1 MLNHN
6 EEFSLPNAIDGLTP
20 LQREIIWNMKC
31 MKLSSKGKYQRSV
44 IVVHECGGD
53 WDEMHDHWVCGNS
66 EILYDS
72 ITNMTQTQTR
82 HALIDGHGNFGSCY
96 YDGNAAAPR
105 FTEIKLSS
113 FCEECILKYCRQSK
127 KADAPFF
134 ARVPGALIFGTD
146 TIANGFVSKI
156 PPHNLCE
163 IIDAMLA
170 MVRNPNISS
179 DELLRYIKG
188 PDFINGGVIVNKS
201 DLAELYEKGHGRIRI
216 RGKVKVETDKKGKKA
231 IVVSE
236 IPETMR
242 GNVTSFVDSVIFLS
256 ERGIIPGIEEV
267 IDYTLLE
274 TRIKIELK
282 AETNPEEIVELLFKK
297 TDLENEID
305 CQFILMLDGV
315 PRRMSL
321 RDIVSEHLK
330 FYRNMLKNKFGEEYN
345 DEILRRELW
354 KIYHN
359 YGKERKTEIIDI

>member
-6 EEFSLPNAIDGLTP
+6 KDFSLPCAIDGLTP
-20 LQREIIWNMKC
+20 LQRAIIRNMKS
-31 MKLSSKGKYQRSV
+31 MKLSSKGKYQRSA
-44 IVVHECGGD
+44 IVVHECGGEY
-53 WDEMHDHWVCGNS
+53 DEMYDHWICGS
-66 EILYDS
+66 SKILYDS
-72 ITNMTQTQTR
+72 ITNMTQSQTR
-82 HALIDGHGNFGSCY
+82 HALIDGHGNFGSSY

-113 FCEECILKYCRQSK
+113 FCEECMLKYYKQSK
-127 KADAPFF
+127 KADAEFF

-170 MVRNPNISS
+170 MLRNPNISS
-179 DELLRYIKG
+179 NELLRYIKG
-188 PDFINGGVIVNKS
+188 PDFINGGIIVNKS
-201 DLAELYEKGHGRIRI
+201 EMAELYKKGQGRIRI
-216 RGKVKVETDKKGKKA
+216 RGKVRVETDRTGKKA

-256 ERGIIPGIEEV
+256 EKGIIPGIEEV
-267 IDYTLLE
+267 KDYTLLQ
-274 TRIKIELK
+274 TRIRIELK
-282 AETNPEEIVELLFKK
+282 AEVNPEEIVELLFKK
-297 TDLENEID
+297 TDLEDEIE
-305 CQFILMLDGV
+305 CQFILTLDGV
-315 PRRMSL
+315 TRRMSL
-321 RDIVSEHLK
+321 REIVSEHLK

-354 KIYHN
+354 KIYRK